1 MFKTDENLD
10 LNQISLTGLRALVFI
25 GLLIVKPHSMNEIKQ
40 ALIDLKIMNE
50 NQKEDVLRVDLNTI
64 KLMGCEISRS
74 SQKTGYKYILTK
86 HPFSL
91 KISKEEIFAIK
102 KIYDQLK
109 KKVNLF
115 TLLEYDYLFKKI
127 ALHICDEESKEALLG
142 ISIFKYY
149 DTNYIKDLMQDCK
162 YNRVLELIYKTT
174 AISKETVKNI
184 VIQKLVYKNE
194 KFYIYG
200 FDLNIKKSVVLNLKR
215 VKTILK
221 RGRNTQN
228 IETEETKVKFILKNI
243 KPEILEQNEEILEV
257 LDNKFLVEGFY
268 HNDFLAAQ
276 RVLSFGSNCTV
287 VEPEDFKINVINK
300 IKEMKKVY
308 ER

>member
-174 AISKETVKNI
+174 AISKESVKNI

-221 RGRNTQN
+221 RSRNTQN
-228 IETEETKVKFILKNI
+228 IEIEETKVKFVLKNI
-243 KPEILEQNEEILEV
+243 KPEILEQNEEILEA

-287 VEPEDFKINVINK
+287 VEPEDFKTNVINK